1 MAKVL
6 KQIETK
12 EPTIGGIIE
21 KEELMES
28 FEQNCIPQDFINYT
42 INDYKQ
48 FLEQRRI
55 LMAQKIKD
63 YYFNL

>member
-1 MAKVL
+1 
-6 KQIETK
+6 
-12 EPTIGGIIE
+12 
-21 KEELMES
+21 MES